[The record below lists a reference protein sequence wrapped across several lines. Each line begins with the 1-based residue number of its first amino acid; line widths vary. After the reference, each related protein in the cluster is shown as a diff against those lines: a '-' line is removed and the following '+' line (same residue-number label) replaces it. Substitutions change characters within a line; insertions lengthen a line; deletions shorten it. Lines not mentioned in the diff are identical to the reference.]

1 MKMDRTN
8 ADQAPFA
15 TVNVVAPESYRLGDL
30 VIDADSGRVLRGEHE
45 IELPRLSWHLL
56 LALIRAGPA
65 ILSVDELMDRV
76 WPGLVVGP
84 ETVSQRV
91 KLLRDAL
98 GDDAQHPRYIAGVR
112 GRGYRLATTAQ
123 PLCER
128 RSGTTET
135 TDPAGSMVGRI
146 AAARRPL
153 WLSAALLTV
162 LGLWLFGPGP
172 PWRGAGPVAS
182 PPSGSI
188 AVLPFVVRATEG
200 EAPAFFAEGMHDD
213 LLTRLTRI
221 PNLRVISRTSVMPYG
236 ESDKSLRQIGA
247 ELGVDT
253 LLEGSV
259 QQAGDQIRINAQLID
274 ARSDEHIWAR
284 TFDRQLTVSNLL
296 AIQSE
301 IAEAIAG
308 SLHIVVDPDSASEA
322 VLGETGNLAA
332 YSALLAGHEAMSTFL
347 SRDGH
352 TEQLVVAE
360 DRFRRALSLDPQ
372 YARAHAGLAQ
382 AIIQRRWLSA
392 TRPLRP
398 EDFLEGRLAAE
409 RALTLAP
416 GLPDAHLALAQ
427 YYYYGF
433 RDYDTALAQLHEA
446 EIRLPGSARIAV
458 VKGWILLRQGRAEDA
473 LSSMQRAVLLDPRS
487 LVAHV
492 NLARVLF
499 DLRRYDELTRQ
510 LQRMLAIDPE
520 HLASLRG
527 LATVPLLRDG
537 DVAPLVTFYRSHPD
551 APYTTE
557 RWRAA
562 LIARDWQGA
571 FDVAD
576 RLGDGAAPGAPERAA
591 ARALTTFH
599 HEGQEAAR
607 PGLVAARESL
617 HAQTGDGTDDPM
629 ALGWLAMVL
638 AALGERDNALTAAQR
653 AVERMPLE
661 RDAVDGYVAL
671 DHLACVA
678 AMVGDRSLTLA
689 SLERLLSNPG
699 FASIHLYRN
708 DPRFESLAE
717 APGFK
722 ELEARYAP

>member
-8 ADQAPFA
+8 ADKAPFA
-15 TVNVVAPESYRLGDL
+15 TSSVVAPEIYRLGDL
-30 VIDADSGRVLRGEHE
+30 VVDADCGRVLRGEYE
-45 IELPRLSWHLL
+45 IELPRLSWDLL
-56 LALIRAGPA
+56 LALCRAAPA

-84 ETVSQRV
+84 ETVSQRI

-112 GRGYRLATTAQ
+112 GRGYRLAAAAE

-128 RSGTTET
+128 RSGSTKA

-146 AAARRPL
+146 AVARRSL
-153 WLSAALLTV
+153 WLSALVLTI

-172 PWRGAGPVAS
+172 PWQNAGPVAS
-182 PPSGSI
+182 PQSGSI
-188 AVLPFVVRATEG
+188 AVLPFVVRAAEG

-221 PNLRVISRTSVMPYG
+221 PNLRVISRTSVMPYR

-253 LLEGSV
+253 LLEGSI
-259 QQAGDQIRINAQLID
+259 QQVGDQIRINAQLID
-274 ARSDEHIWAR
+274 VLSDEHIWAR

-308 SLHIVVDPDSASEA
+308 SLHIVVDPDSAEKLA
-322 VLGETGNLAA
+322 LGETVDLAA

-347 SRDGH
+347 SQDGH
-352 TEQLVVAE
+352 VELLAVAE

-382 AIIQRRWLSA
+382 AVIQRQWTSG
-392 TRPLRP
+392 TGPLRP
-398 EDFLEGRLAAE
+398 EDLLEGRLAAE
-409 RALTLAP
+409 RALALAP
-416 GLPDAHLALAQ
+416 GLADAHLALAQ
-427 YYYYGF
+427 YHYYGF
-433 RDYDTALAQLHEA
+433 REYDTALAQLHEA

-492 NLARVLF
+492 NLARVLMS
-499 DLRRYDELTRQ
+499 LRRYDELTVQ

-520 HLASLRG
+520 HSVALRG

-537 DVAPLVTFYRSHPD
+537 DVAPLMAFYRSHPD
-551 APYTTE
+551 APHTAD

-562 LIARDWQGA
+562 LIARDWQRA
-571 FDVAD
+571 LHVAD
-576 RLGDGAAPGAPERAA
+576 RLGEGAELVAHEHAA

-607 PGLVAARESL
+607 PALIAAREML
-617 HAQTGDGTDDPM
+617 HGQTGDGIDDPT

-638 AALGERDNALTAAQR
+638 AALGERDDALAAAQR
-653 AVERMPLE
+653 AVDRMPLE

-671 DHLACVA
+671 DNLACVA

-708 DPRFESLAE
+708 DPRFESLVE

-722 ELEARYAP
+722 ELVARYAP